1 MNRTSLLLALPL
13 ALLVTSHAHAVDLGT
28 WGDLYP
34 ISEPDM
40 LTTIQG
46 RLKSMQESGELNQL
60 QTAFKERVIKHTLR
74 PTPVT
79 GLTLAKQDSTHCIDP
94 SMVVSQDMA
103 DHQGRVFAKK
113 GQRLNPLATAPFN
126 QSLYFID
133 ADDPRQLAWMRQQR
147 PATPLYKVI
156 LVGGDI
162 REATQA
168 LDTRLYFDQEGVLSR
183 KFALTAVPARV
194 SAAPDGLRLQV
205 DSFALDKQA
214 TGEGAP

>member
-1 MNRTSLLLALPL
+1 MNRLSLSLALPL
-13 ALLVTSHAHAVDLGT
+13 ALLAASAHAVDLGT

-40 LTTIQG
+40 LSTIQG
-46 RLKSMQESGELNQL
+46 RLKSMQESGELDEL
-60 QTAFKERVIKHTLR
+60 QTAFKERVIEHTLR
-74 PTPVT
+74 PAPVT
-79 GLTLAKQDSTHCIDP
+79 GLTLADKDSTHFIDP
-94 SMVVSQDMA
+94 SVVVSQDMT

-113 GQRLNPLATAPFN
+113 GQRLNPLATVPFN
-126 QSLYFID
+126 QTLYFID
-133 ADDPRQLAWMRQQR
+133 ADDPRQLAWMHQQR
-147 PATPLYKVI
+147 PTTPLYKVI
-156 LVGGDI
+156 LVKGNV

-205 DSFALDKQA
+205 DTVALDKQA
-214 TGEGAP
+214 TEEGAP

>member
-1 MNRTSLLLALPL
+1 MNRLSLSLALPL
-13 ALLVTSHAHAVDLGT
+13 ALLAASSHAVDLGT

-40 LTTIQG
+40 LSTIQG
-46 RLKSMQESGELNQL
+46 RLKSMQESGELDEL
-60 QTAFKERVIKHTLR
+60 QTAFKERVIEHTLR
-74 PTPVT
+74 PAPVT
-79 GLTLAKQDSTHCIDP
+79 GLTLADKDSIHFIDP
-94 SMVVSQDMA
+94 SVVVSQDMT

-113 GQRLNPLATAPFN
+113 GQRLNPLATVPFH

-133 ADDPRQLAWMRQQR
+133 ADDPRQLAWMRKQR
-147 PATPLYKVI
+147 PTTPLYKVI
-156 LVGGDI
+156 LVKGNV

-205 DSFALDKQA
+205 DTFALDKQA
-214 TGEGAP
+214 TEEGAQ

>member
-1 MNRTSLLLALPL
+1 MNRLSLSLALPL
-13 ALLVTSHAHAVDLGT
+13 ALLAASSHAVDLGT

-40 LTTIQG
+40 LSTIQG
-46 RLKSMQESGELNQL
+46 RLKSMQESGELEAL
-60 QTAFKERVIKHTLR
+60 QTAFKERVIEHTLR
-74 PTPVT
+74 PAPVT
-79 GLTLAKQDSTHCIDP
+79 GLTLADKDSTHFIDP
-94 SMVVSQDMA
+94 SVVVSQDMT

-113 GQRLNPLATAPFN
+113 GQRLNPLATVPFN
-126 QSLYFID
+126 QTLYFID

-147 PATPLYKVI
+147 PTTPLYKVI
-156 LVGGDI
+156 LVKGNV

-205 DSFALDKQA
+205 DTVALDKQA
-214 TGEGAP
+214 TEENAP

>member
-1 MNRTSLLLALPL
+1 MNRYAIYPAFALML
-13 ALLVTSHAHAVDLGT
+13 TASSHAVDLGT

-40 LTTIQG
+40 LSTIQG
-46 RLKSMQESGELNQL
+46 RLKSMQESGELEAL
-60 QTAFKERVIKHTLR
+60 QTAFKERVIEHTLR
-74 PTPVT
+74 PAPVT
-79 GLTLAKQDSTHCIDP
+79 GLTLADKDSTHFIAP
-94 SMVVSQDMA
+94 SVVVSQDMT

-113 GQRLNPLATAPFN
+113 GQRLNPLATVPFN
-126 QSLYFID
+126 QTLYFID
-133 ADDPRQLAWMRQQR
+133 ADDPRQLTWMRQQR
-147 PATPLYKVI
+147 PTTPLYKVI
-156 LVGGDI
+156 LVKGNV

-205 DSFALDKQA
+205 DTVALDKQE
-214 TGEGAP
+214 TEENAP

>member
-1 MNRTSLLLALPL
+1 MNRHLAIYPAF
-13 ALLVTSHAHAVDLGT
+13 ALMLCASSHAVDLGT

-46 RLKSMQESGELNQL
+46 RLKSMQESGELDEL

-79 GLTLAKQDSTHCIDP
+79 GLTLAEQDSTHFIDP
-94 SMVVSQDMA
+94 SVVVSQDMA

-113 GQRLNPLATAPFN
+113 GQRLNPLATVPFN

-183 KFALTAVPARV
+183 KFALTTVPARV
-194 SAAPDGLRLQV
+194 TAAPDGLRLQV
-205 DSFALDKQA
+205 DSVALEQPDAQD
-214 TGEGAP
+214 GAP